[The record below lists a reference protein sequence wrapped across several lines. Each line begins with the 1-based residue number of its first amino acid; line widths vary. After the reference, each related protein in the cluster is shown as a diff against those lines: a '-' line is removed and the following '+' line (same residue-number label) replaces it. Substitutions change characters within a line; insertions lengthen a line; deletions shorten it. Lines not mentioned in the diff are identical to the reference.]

1 MKHTILFSAAAIL
14 LAACNSGKTD
24 ALLKH
29 KKWKV
34 YDVTVPAGASYN
46 HVQATQAKDLKD
58 GYYSDAF
65 YQFLDNN
72 LFIATI
78 AGVPDSGKYSLLSNG
93 KIISVTG
100 ANGSRSSEHLVE
112 VVKLNENEFDMK
124 VNTGEYYF
132 VLRTRKQ

>member
-1 MKHTILFSAAAIL
+1 MNKFFLISAVAL
-14 LAACNSGKTD
+14 TMAACNSGKTN
-24 ALLKH
+24 ALLQH

-34 YDVTVPAGASYN
+34 YDVTVPAGTDYN
-46 HVQATQAKDLKD
+46 HVQATQAKDLKA
-58 GYYSDAF
+58 GYYADAY
-65 YQFLDNN
+65 YQFLDND

-78 AGVPDSGKYSLLSNG
+78 GGVPDSGKYTLLSNG

-100 ANGSRSSEHLVE
+100 ASGNRSAEHLVE

>member
-1 MKHTILFSAAAIL
+1 MKHTIVFSAAAIM
-14 LAACNSGKTD
+14 LAACNTGKTD

-34 YDVTVPAGASYN
+34 YDVTVPAGTSYN
-46 HVQATQAKDLKD
+46 HVQATQAKDLKG
-58 GYYSDAF
+58 GYYSDAY

-100 ANGSRSSEHLVE
+100 ASGSRSSEHLVE

>member
-1 MKHTILFSAAAIL
+1 MKRKILCAATILF
-14 LAACNSGKTD
+14 AACNAGSTD
-24 ALLKH
+24 ELLKH
-29 KKWKV
+29 KQWKV
-34 YDVTVPAGASYN
+34 YDVTVPAGTAYN

-58 GYYSDAF
+58 GYYSDAH

-78 AGVPDSGKYSLLSNG
+78 GGVPDSGKYSLLSNG

-100 ANGSRSSEHLVE
+100 ASGKRSAEHLVE
-112 VVKLNENEFDMK
+112 VVKLTENEFDMK
-124 VNTGEYYF
+124 VTTGEYYF